1 MERPIHYGYIRWS
14 SNQQEEGDSERRQRT
29 SIQNDAAM
37 LGITIDRWLM
47 DCGLSASTGEN
58 IAKGELGSFLTDVAA
73 GRVPKGSVLYLDEP
87 TRLTRLSPVEAMRIV
102 ANLGDAKVGVRITSR
117 HQTLSGDSLYELL
130 GFLVESAAGHAFA
143 KEIGRKV
150 HEAWSAKQ
158 VEAREAPGKEVLT
171 SNTPYGIAAAGGV
184 YTPGKGW
191 AGRHYEPHPEEAP
204 VVNLIFEMTAKGHS
218 PRQVA
223 IHLNDKTK
231 HPSPAASRGKKSKR
245 GKQVWRA
252 ETIRDI
258 IKDRVY
264 LDGSY
269 QPYQGTSK
277 KGKVPDG
284 PRIVG
289 HYPVFLEDKD
299 LWEKAQVACLDRLTN
314 RPTSHR
320 SDASN
325 LFTHIL
331 KCSHCGGPVS
341 LRSGRDGKRIP
352 ALYCINA
359 RDGACTCKATIHRWQ
374 IEAAILAKL
383 SRHLDPERLLADV
396 ERAHNVVD
404 RKAIHDRLTR
414 EVGQKR
420 RDVNMLVTRVLELE
434 GSPNIDLYEGRLT
447 SARQELS
454 ELESRKKQIERE
466 IEQADA
472 VARTRVQAAQD
483 FRGLVETAV
492 FGTPRVEFAG
502 RVDDLVQALKE
513 VDRLQKDL
521 GMIIEPARVRLKSAI
536 RKLLDVV
543 TIDLDSGEFVIKLT
557 GVDEFRGSID
567 EPLRLDGPDDV
578 LRTAYGDL

>member
-1 MERPIHYGYIRWS
+1 MERPTHYGYIRWS

-29 SIQNDAAM
+29 SIQNDAAI
-37 LGITIDRWLM
+37 LGVTIDKWLM

-204 VVNLIFEMTAKGHS
+204 VVNLIFDMTAKGSS

-223 IHLNDKTK
+223 IHLNENTE

-245 GKQVWRA
+245 GRQVWRA

-269 QPYQGTSK
+269 QPYRGTSK

-289 HYPVFLEDKD
+289 HYPVFLKD
-299 LWEKAQVACLDRLTN
+299 NLWKDAQAACSERLTN

-325 LFTHIL
+325 LLTHIL
-331 KCSHCGGPVS
+331 KCSLCGGPVS
-341 LRSGRDGKRIP
+341 LRSGRDGKRIA
-352 ALYCINA
+352 ALYCTNA
-359 RDGACTCKATIHRWQ
+359 RDGACPCKATIHRWR

-383 SRHLDPERLLADV
+383 STHLDPARLLTDV
-396 ERAHNVVD
+396 ERAHSVVD
-404 RKAIHDRLTR
+404 RKAILARMVR
-414 EVGQKR
+414 EMASKR
-420 RDVNMLVTRVLELE
+420 KNVEELVDSVLGLK
-434 GSPNIDLYEGRLT
+434 GSPNLDLYEGRLT
-447 SARQELS
+447 AARQELS
-454 ELESRKKQIERE
+454 ELESRKRVIERE

-472 VARTRVQAAQD
+472 VARTQVQAAKD

-502 RVDDLVQALKE
+502 RVDDLAQALKE
-513 VDRLQKDL
+513 VHRLEVDL
-521 GMIIEPARVRLKSAI
+521 EKIIGPARVRLKSAI
-536 RKLLDVV
+536 RKLVDSMV
-543 TIDLDSGEFVIKLT
+543 IDLSDGHFRIKLA
-557 GVDEFRGSID
+557 GGHEVAGSIH

-578 LRTAYGDL
+578 FVTAYGEV